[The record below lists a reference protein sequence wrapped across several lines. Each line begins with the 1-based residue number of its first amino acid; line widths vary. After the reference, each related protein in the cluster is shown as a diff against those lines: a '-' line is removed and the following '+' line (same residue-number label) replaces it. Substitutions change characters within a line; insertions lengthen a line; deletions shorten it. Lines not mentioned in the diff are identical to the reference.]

1 MDVQHNWC
9 TASTCQ
15 QWNGTRIMHGLEN
28 KLYTIISIDL
38 FAFYNNP
45 VRTAEAPPQGCL
57 F

>member
-9 TASTCQ
+9 TASTYQ